1 MKKLLIIIAIAL
13 ISCKKEVATKDG
25 NNTNATFNIVD
36 SKVEWCV
43 CGSYVRRMT
52 YEIYYDTTGV
62 KYFDVT
68 NSLRTTGY
76 SLRLFNNATQ
86 GIIQS
91 NDFATCQWLGECDV
105 TYTANIVY
113 RNGTEIELPKI
124 KL

>member
-1 MKKLLIIIAIAL
+1 MKKFLFIIAIAL
-13 ISCKKEVATKDG
+13 ISCKKDVATKDG

-36 SKVEWCV
+36 SKVEWCP
-43 CGSYVRRMT
+43 CQSYVRRMT

-76 SLRLFNNATQ
+76 SLRLFNNANQ

-105 TYTANIVY
+105 TYTAKIVY
-113 RNGTEIELPKI
+113 RDGTEIELPKI